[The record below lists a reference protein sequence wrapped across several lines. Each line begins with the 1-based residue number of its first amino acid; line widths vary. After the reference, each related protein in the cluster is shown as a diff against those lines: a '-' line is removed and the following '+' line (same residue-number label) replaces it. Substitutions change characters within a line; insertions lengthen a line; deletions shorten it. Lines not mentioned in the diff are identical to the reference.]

1 MNSTIS
7 KHRQITSGK
16 WGIMNT
22 AAKLAFLLSPLLY
35 AAFFPRSVEAQ
46 TPLTTGTGPS
56 VEAHVGFAYLQQ
68 PIPTSSRIPMY
79 GLDSGATVDVSR
91 HFGVRL
97 DLGYVRA
104 SDVLSSGHH
113 SDILSYL
120 GGPVFYPFTTRHV
133 QTYVQ
138 FLAGGA
144 RVTGAT
150 PNNQGQFITGYANE
164 FAWAGGC
171 GLEVRTSPSS
181 AVRVGADYLHT
192 SYFDPNAALQGQG
205 NLRAVVSFV
214 YFLGRDS
221 RRGY

>member
-1 MNSTIS
+1 
-7 KHRQITSGK
+7 
-16 WGIMNT
+16 MNT
-22 AAKLAFLLSPLLY
+22 AAKLALLLSPLLF
-35 AAFFPRSVEAQ
+35 AALFPLSVEAQ
-46 TPLTTGTGPS
+46 APLTTGTGPS
-56 VEAHVGFAYLQQ
+56 VEAHIGFAYLQQ
-68 PIPTSSRIPMY
+68 PIPTSSRVPMY

-91 HFGVRL
+91 RFGVRL

-104 SDVLSSGHH
+104 SDVLSSSHH

-120 GGPVFYPFTTRHV
+120 GGPVFYPLTTRHA

-150 PNNQGQFITGYANE
+150 PDNQGQFITGYANE
-164 FAWAGGC
+164 FAWAGGV
-171 GLEVRTSPSS
+171 GLEVRTSLSS

-192 SYFDPNAALQGQG
+192 SYFGPTAALQGQG

-221 RRGY
+221 RRRY